1 MLKEKMMKYLTILFV
16 VLLTACNSKLPVD
29 IQYAPA
35 EDLQLKQVV
44 NAVPEYQGKP
54 VRWGGEIITVTND
67 DGSSLLEI
75 KQLSLNSYGFPLLN
89 KPSYGQFIA
98 KSKQYFDPEEYQ
110 AGLLITFSGIITAE
124 EMKREIRRKDYYLPI
139 IDITTTKLWPYY
151 KSSNGKAYTVTTP
164 QTSRYRRHGYHG
176 SGDYT
181 Y

>member
-1 MLKEKMMKYLTILFV
+1 MKYLTCLLMIF
-16 VLLTACNSKLPVD
+16 LTACNSKLPVD

-44 NAVPEYQGKP
+44 NAIPEYKGKF

-67 DGSSLLEI
+67 DGYSLLEI
-75 KQLSLNSYGFPLLN
+75 KQLSLNSYGFPQLN
-89 KPSYGQFIA
+89 KPSYGRFIA
-98 KSKQYFDPEEYQ
+98 KSKQVFDPEEYQ
-110 AGLLITFSGIITAE
+110 EGLLITFSGVISAE
-124 EMKREIRRKDYYLPI
+124 EKKQIRKRKEVYLPI
-139 IDITTTKLWPYY
+139 IEVTTTKLWPYY
-151 KSSNGKAYTVTTP
+151 KSSKGKAYTVTTP